1 MSRPRL
7 LTDPEEIAAS
17 NEFKRCLLASK
28 KTQEQVAAE
37 IGSGVSQGTVWQW
50 ANGRLA
56 IPAQRARDAARAV
69 GADPEKIS
77 TQFRLIASMEPVIL
91 EPDAPRIPHSRVSE
105 PGATY
110 ARLAQDDQSHRVGI
124 ALSTVA
130 DAMMVIRAYLEDK
143 GEPVENLPDPVLVK
157 AALDLVVERAEP
169 LTLTNVIAFKRQL
182 ATRLKE
188 TDNGDERRE
197 AAGAG

>member
-7 LTDPEEIAAS
+7 LTDPDDVAAS
-17 NEFKRCLLASK
+17 DEFKRCLIASK

-50 ANGRLA
+50 ANRRLA
-56 IPAQRARDAARAV
+56 IPANRAADAARAV
-69 GADPEKIS
+69 GTTPDKIS
-77 TQFRLIASMEPVIL
+77 TEHRRFWAKASAWIDEAPHHYRGPMPTSGYEPA
-91 EPDAPRIPHSRVSE
+91 PDLGPSQH
-105 PGATY
+105 
-110 ARLAQDDQSHRVGI
+110 VGI

-130 DAMMVIRAYLEDK
+130 DAMIVIRAYLEDK

>member
-7 LTDPEEIAAS
+7 LTDPEDIAAS
-17 NEFKRCLLASK
+17 DEFKRCLIASK

-50 ANGRLA
+50 ANRRLA
-56 IPAQRARDAARAV
+56 IPVSRAADAARAV
-69 GADPEKIS
+69 GTTPDKIS
-77 TQFRLIASMEPVIL
+77 AEHRRFWANAHGWLDKHGNQ
-91 EPDAPRIPHSRVSE
+91 VSE
-105 PGATY
+105 EP
-110 ARLAQDDQSHRVGI
+110 ARYEPSADLGPSQHVGI

-130 DAMMVIRAYLEDK
+130 DAMIVIRAYLEDK

>member
-7 LTDPEEIAAS
+7 LTDPDDVAAS
-17 NEFKRCLLASK
+17 DEFKRCLIASK

-50 ANGRLA
+50 ANRRLA
-56 IPAQRARDAARAV
+56 IPASRAADAARAV
-69 GADPEKIS
+69 GTTPDKIS
-77 TQFRLIASMEPVIL
+77 TEHRRLWAKATAWADEALGPVPKRGY
-91 EPDAPRIPHSRVSE
+91 EAAPNAGPSQH
-105 PGATY
+105 
-110 ARLAQDDQSHRVGI
+110 VGI

-143 GEPVENLPDPVLVK
+143 GEPVENLPDPLLVK

-188 TDNGDERRE
+188 RDDGDERRE